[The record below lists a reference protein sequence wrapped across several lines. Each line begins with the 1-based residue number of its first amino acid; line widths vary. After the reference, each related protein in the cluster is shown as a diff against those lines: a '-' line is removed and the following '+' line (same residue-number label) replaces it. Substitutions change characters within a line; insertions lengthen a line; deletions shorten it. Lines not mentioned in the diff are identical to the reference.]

1 VVIEFEARK
10 QNGADAGL
18 LTNQQVVVAPQTH
31 RHAEPKYASHQS
43 PAQELINQLQ
53 HAGRW
58 GRRLPQH
65 ADDLVQRP

>member
-43 PAQELINQLQ
+43 LAQELINQLQ
-53 HAGRW
+53 HAGR
-58 GRRLPQH
+58 
-65 ADDLVQRP
+65 